1 MPHPQRSRQ
10 VGRWRHAVQEWLRAI
25 VRLTSQGCESQ
36 PQANALR
43 PETESNCDIVICGGE
58 QQEVN
63 RQSVR

>member
-1 MPHPQRSRQ
+1 MVRGE
-10 VGRWRHAVQEWLRAI
+10 GRENNRFSSFLPLCAI